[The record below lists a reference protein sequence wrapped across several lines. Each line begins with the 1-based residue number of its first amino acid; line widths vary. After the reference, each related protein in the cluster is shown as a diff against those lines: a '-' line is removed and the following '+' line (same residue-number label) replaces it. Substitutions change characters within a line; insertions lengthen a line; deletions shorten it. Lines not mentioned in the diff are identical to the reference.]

1 MPLDH
6 ESRSRASA
14 PAIAVSIIAPSRT
27 VLVIGPRCER
37 SPTALGGYC
46 GTKPNDG
53 LNPKMPQNAAG
64 MRTEPAPSLPC
75 ASGPSPAATAAAAPP
90 LDPPGVFARFHG
102 LNEGPNT
109 RFPESPFQPSSGVL
123 VFPSMTAPAAY
134 SRSTTG
140 ASSSGTQLAS
150 INEPRAVRIPRVGVR
165 SLMDIGIPASGGASP
180 PA

>member
-1 MPLDH
+1 MPLDQ
-6 ESRSRASA
+6 ESRSRTSA
-14 PAIAVSIIAPSRT
+14 PAIAVSIIAAPRT
-27 VLVIGPRCER
+27 VLVIGPRCEM

-53 LNPKMPQNAAG
+53 LSPKMPQNAAG
-64 MRTEPAPSLPC
+64 MRIEPAPSLPW
-75 ASGPSPAATAAAAPP
+75 ARGPRPAATAAAAPP
-90 LDPPGVFARFHG
+90 LDPPGVFSRFQG

-134 SRSTTG
+134 NRSTMG
-140 ASSSGTQLAS
+140 ASSTGTQSGS

-165 SLMDIGIPASGGASP
+165 SLIEMGMPANGGASP
-180 PA
+180 SA